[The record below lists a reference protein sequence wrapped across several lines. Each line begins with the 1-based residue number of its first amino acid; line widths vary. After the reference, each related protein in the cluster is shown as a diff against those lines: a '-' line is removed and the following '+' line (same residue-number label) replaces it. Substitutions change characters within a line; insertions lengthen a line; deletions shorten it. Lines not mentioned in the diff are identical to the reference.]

1 MLIWED
7 GMVAGSYNI
16 LDALGCP
23 QSSNRE
29 EDLRLLEGYFAVSTS
44 CLVKNLGPEGEGE
57 REGLILIS
65 VQVYPLTRMHNPIA
79 FVLHW
84 MDQVSA
90 NNKASVVLTRLAG
103 R

>member
-1 MLIWED
+1 
-7 GMVAGSYNI
+7 MVAGSYNI
-16 LDALGCP
+16 LDALDCP

-44 CLVKNLGPEGEGE
+44 CLVKNLGPGGENRE
-57 REGLILIS
+57 REREKGSFLCS
-65 VQVYPLTRMHNPIA
+65 VQVYPLTRMHSPIA